1 MTTTTISL
9 KSGTSVS
16 TSTEFDS
23 GTFLSFSCDVSEN
36 DKFLSR
42 PLSDFLSV
50 DEINDIND
58 TLAYMVAAKIA
69 EKESHNERK

>member
-9 KSGTSVS
+9 KSGTSISSS
-16 TSTEFDS
+16 TNYNSSVFEGFS
-23 GTFLSFSCDVSEN
+23 GQVNRDDTFC
-36 DKFLSR
+36 SR

-58 TLAYMVAAKIA
+58 TLAYMIAAKIA
-69 EKESHNERK
+69 EKELNREQK